1 MKNFNLKSF
10 HVRGMNAST
19 EAEKAAI
26 NQELKELYD
35 SLSDED
41 KKDFNEQLQTFL
53 VKEMAAIKS
62 VYDATQSEDLPFPL
76 N

>member
-1 MKNFNLKSF
+1 MKNFNLKAY
-10 HVRGMNAST
+10 HVRGMNAET
-19 EAEKAAI
+19 EAEKLVI

-35 SLSDED
+35 RLSEED

-62 VYDATQSEDLPFPL
+62 VYDATKTDDL

>member
-1 MKNFNLKSF
+1 MKNFNLKSY
-10 HVRGMNAST
+10 HVRGMNAAT
-19 EAEKAAI
+19 ESEKAAI
-26 NQELKELYD
+26 NQELKDLYD

-62 VYDATQSEDLPFPL
+62 VYDATQGE
-76 N
+76 NIN

>member
-1 MKNFNLKSF
+1 MKDFQLKSF
-10 HVRGMNAST
+10 HIRGMNASS

-26 NQELKELYD
+26 NKELKDLYE

-41 KKDFNEQLQTFL
+41 KKDFNTQLQTFL
-53 VKEMAAIKS
+53 VKEMATINSFYQAAK
-62 VYDATQSEDLPFPL
+62 EENL

>member
-1 MKNFNLKSF
+1 MKNFNLKSY

-19 EAEKAAI
+19 EAEKLAI
-26 NQELKELYD
+26 NQELKDLYD
-35 SLSDED
+35 SLSEDD

-53 VKEMAAIKS
+53 IKEMAAIKS
-62 VYDATQSEDLPFPL
+62 VYDSTQNDNL

>member
-1 MKNFNLKSF
+1 MKDFNLKSY
-10 HVRGMNAST
+10 HIRGMNAAT

-26 NQELKELYD
+26 NQELKDLYET
-35 SLSDED
+35 LSDED

-53 VKEMAAIKS
+53 IKEMATINS
-62 VYDATQSEDLPFPL
+62 FYQATKEDNL

>member
-1 MKNFNLKSF
+1 MKDFNLKSY
-10 HVRGMNAST
+10 HIRGMNAAT

-26 NQELKELYD
+26 NQELKDLYET
-35 SLSDED
+35 LSDED

-53 VKEMAAIKS
+53 IKEMATINS
-62 VYDATQSEDLPFPL
+62 FYQATKDDNL

>member
-1 MKNFNLKSF
+1 MKDFNLKSY
-10 HVRGMNAST
+10 HVRAMNAST

-26 NQELKELYD
+26 NQELKDLYD
-35 SLSDED
+35 SLPADD

-53 VKEMAAIKS
+53 IKEMATINS
-62 VYDATQSEDLPFPL
+62 FYQATKEENL

>member
-1 MKNFNLKSF
+1 MKDFNLKSY
-10 HVRGMNAST
+10 HIRAMNASS

-26 NQELKELYD
+26 NQELKELYE
-35 SLSDED
+35 SLSVED

-53 VKEMAAIKS
+53 IKEMATINS
-62 VYDATQSEDLPFPL
+62 FYQATKEENL

>member
-1 MKNFNLKSF
+1 MKNFNLKSY

-19 EAEKAAI
+19 EAEKLAI

-35 SLSDED
+35 SLSEED
-41 KKDFNEQLQTFL
+41 KKDFNYQLQTFL

-62 VYDATQSEDLPFPL
+62 VYDATKTDDL

>member
-1 MKNFNLKSF
+1 MKDFNLKSY
-10 HVRGMNAST
+10 HVRSMNAPS

-26 NQELKELYD
+26 NQELKDLYET
-35 SLSDED
+35 LSEKD

-53 VKEMAAIKS
+53 IKEMATINSFYQA
-62 VYDATQSEDLPFPL
+62 AQEENL

>member
-1 MKNFNLKSF
+1 MKEFNLKSY
-10 HVRGMNAST
+10 HIRSMNASS

-26 NQELKELYD
+26 NQELKDLYE
-35 SLSDED
+35 SLSTED

-53 VKEMAAIKS
+53 IKEMATINS
-62 VYDATQSEDLPFPL
+62 FYQSTKEENL

>member
-1 MKNFNLKSF
+1 MKDFNLKSY
-10 HVRGMNAST
+10 HIRGMNASS

-26 NQELKELYD
+26 NQELKELYE
-35 SLSDED
+35 SLPAED

-53 VKEMAAIKS
+53 IKEMATINS
-62 VYDATQSEDLPFPL
+62 FYQSTKEENL

>member
-1 MKNFNLKSF
+1 MKNYNLKSF
-10 HVRGMNAST
+10 HVRGMNASS
-19 EAEKAAI
+19 EAEKLAI
-26 NQELKELYD
+26 NQELKDLYD

-53 VKEMAAIKS
+53 IKEMAAIKS
-62 VYDATQSEDLPFPL
+62 VYDAAQNDNL

>member
-1 MKNFNLKSF
+1 MKDFNLKSY
-10 HVRGMNAST
+10 HIRGMNASS

-26 NQELKELYD
+26 NKELKDLYE

-41 KKDFNEQLQTFL
+41 KKDFNTQLQTFL
-53 VKEMAAIKS
+53 IKEMSTINS
-62 VYDATQSEDLPFPL
+62 FYQATKEENL

>member
-1 MKNFNLKSF
+1 MKNFNLKSY
-10 HVRGMNAST
+10 HVRGMNAAT
-19 EAEKAAI
+19 EEEKIAI
-26 NQELKELYD
+26 NQELKDLYD
-35 SLSDED
+35 SLSEED

-62 VYDATQSEDLPFPL
+62 VYDATKSNDL

>member
-1 MKNFNLKSF
+1 MKEFNLKSY
-10 HVRGMNAST
+10 HIRAMNASS

-26 NQELKELYD
+26 NQELKDLYET
-35 SLSDED
+35 LSVED

-53 VKEMAAIKS
+53 IKEMATINS
-62 VYDATQSEDLPFPL
+62 FYQSTKEENL

>member
-1 MKNFNLKSF
+1 MKEFNLKSY
-10 HVRGMNAST
+10 HIRSMNASS

-26 NQELKELYD
+26 NQELKDLYE
-35 SLSDED
+35 SLSTED

-53 VKEMAAIKS
+53 IKEMSTINS
-62 VYDATQSEDLPFPL
+62 FYQSAKEENL